1 MADKQT
7 IELLKEAARLR
18 TAAKAEIEKITKELL
33 KQGNISEAQARV
45 EAKKQEGYKKIVEQL
60 KEINSQVQ
68 DQRTAQKEAIGSLMQ
83 QEQRLKSFSGLQQSI
98 VGFERKKIELLA
110 QQGSMHQNQK
120 DAFGRIS
127 DLNQEL
133 LGLSAEDIVSRG
145 EISRQIEAEI
155 AALDEKGKRQ
165 NGLGAGSRELLA
177 VMKKEYA
184 VASNISNL
192 TQDQQKQLE
201 AQLSTYDSIKKSIGG
216 VLDTAAALT
225 STLGAAVGGLL
236 IGVGM
241 VADKFGQVNRELG
254 QSFLQGLNK
263 STMSAT
269 ALGFIFDDTAGTVR
283 ELASEFG
290 GVDAA
295 TLGTQTNIGLMATN
309 MGISNKEAVSLTA
322 SFARMNGGSTDIAA
336 DMVKTTQEFAN
347 QNGIIPAALMQ
358 DLAGATE
365 EFALFGKDGGQNI
378 LRAAG
383 YAQKLGVN
391 MKTLSGLADNLLDF
405 ESSITKELELGAMLG
420 KNINL
425 DKARQLAY
433 QGDIEGATKATLNEL
448 GGIEAF
454 NKMDYFQ
461 KKATADL
468 LGTSV
473 AELQKMADNQGK
485 ANTLG
490 AVMNE
495 NFSKAGE
502 FINAGLNK
510 YLGTGLKGLGGM
522 VTMAGQLGTG
532 FSALGVDMAGIT
544 KSIGGGLKKLLMW
557 PFKKL
562 GGAFG
567 GAGNKMVD
575 KIKSKFS
582 SGGITDGVA
591 DKAGKSTDAAS
602 KTPKKSDG
610 GLQSLAKGLKA
621 MGDPKVLFGALNLIP
636 TALGFV
642 AILPGLPGMLGV
654 SLLGVGAGTGIL
666 SLSKGLKQMGNPKV
680 LFGALNLIPTG
691 LGFALM
697 TLGVPGMIGVALLGI
712 AAGAGLTALGTGL
725 AAMSAGLVGAAA
737 LAVAGIG
744 FAIMTLGIPGMIGV
758 ALLGIPAS
766 IGLGALAVGLTTFGA
781 AAMNPLVWAGVGL
794 LAALG
799 LSLIPMAAAL
809 AIAAPAITAFGDVI
823 GAAFGGIATIIT
835 ATSEGLTN
843 MLGVITLE
851 KAAAMLALA
860 GAFPLLAA
868 GIGALGIA
876 TFVGGGSVVKFLNN
890 ISEAGSA
897 LAGGASDAIQ
907 TTAASMMSMATALT
921 MINNE
926 LERLSVE
933 KLDALADFSMNVS
946 VGSAVSAVGESI
958 GGLVDSVSGLIGGG
972 GDEEK
977 EDKNQLLIDEIKG
990 LRSDLLSG
998 KIGVYMDGEKVT
1010 SRVSAAV
1017 ERVGGNSY
1025 AMS

>member
-18 TAAKAEIEKITKELL
+18 TAAKAEMEKITKELL

-68 DQRTAQKEAIGSLMQ
+68 EQRTAQKEAIGSLMQ

-155 AALDEKGKRQ
+155 TALDEKGKRQ

-241 VADKFGQVNRELG
+241 VVDKFGQVNRELG
-254 QSFLQGLNK
+254 QSFVQGLNS
-263 STMSAT
+263 STASAT

-295 TLGTQTNIGLMATN
+295 TLSTQTNIGLMATN
-309 MGISNKEAVSLTA
+309 MGISNKEAVGLTA

-336 DMVKTTQEFAN
+336 DMVKTTQEFAS

-365 EFALFGKDGGQNI
+365 QFALFGKDGGKNI
-378 LRAAG
+378 LEAAG

-391 MKTLSGLADNLLDF
+391 MNTISGIADNLLDF

-420 KNINL
+420 RNINL
-425 DKARQLAY
+425 DRARALAFE
-433 QGDIEGATKATLNEL
+433 GDIKGATEETLRAL
-448 GGIEAF
+448 GGIESF
-454 NKMDYFQ
+454 NRMDYFQ
-461 KKATADL
+461 KKQTADL
-468 LGTSV
+468 LGVSV
-473 AELQKMADNQGK
+473 AELQKMADNQNK
-485 ANTLG
+485 AATMG
-490 AVMNE
+490 DAVNAK
-495 NFSKAGE
+495 FSKMGE
-502 FINAGLNK
+502 LINGGLNK

-522 VTMAGQLGTG
+522 ITMTGQLGTG
-532 FSALGVDMAGIT
+532 FSAMGT
-544 KSIGGGLKKLLMW
+544 SIGGIVKGTGQVLKNILQMTAGSVLKGLKVVGGALSNS
-557 PFKKL
+557 KL
-562 GGAFG
+562 GKAVG
-567 GAGNKMVD
+567 GVKD
-575 KIKSKFS
+575 KLMS
-582 SGGITDGVA
+582 GVA
-591 DKAGKSTDAAS
+591 DKFSGGGATSPKGSGMPGKGIMEGMSKINMNAVLKGAAAMVIVAGAVFVFGKAVQEFMKVSWEAVGMAVVS
-602 KTPKKSDG
+602 M
-610 GLQSLAKGLKA
+610 LAL
-621 MGDPKVLFGALNLIP
+621 
-636 TALGFV
+636 
-642 AILPGLPGMLGV
+642 
-654 SLLGVGAGTGIL
+654 VGA
-666 SLSKGLKQMGNPKV
+666 
-680 LFGALNLIPTG
+680 
-691 LGFALM
+691 
-697 TLGVPGMIGVALLGI
+697 VALLGAI
-712 AAGAGLTALGTGL
+712 M
-725 AAMSAGLVGAAA
+725 MSGVGAVAI
-737 LAVAGIG
+737 LA
-744 FAIMTLGIPGMIGV
+744 
-758 ALLGIPAS
+758 
-766 IGLGALAVGLTTFGA
+766 GA
-781 AAMNPLVWAGVGL
+781 AAMLVIAASVLVLGHALQAIGTGFEMMASGIGTLMPQLMSVATTISGLVLLIPAIGL
-794 LAALG
+794 LSLSLMGLSASLMALG
-799 LSLIPMAAAL
+799 VAGIV
-809 AIAAPAITAFGDVI
+809 AAPGLMALGAVGAITQGLNSL
-823 GAAFGGIATIIT
+823 FGGG
-835 ATSEGLTN
+835 E
-843 MLGVITLE
+843 E
-851 KAAAMLALA
+851 EEA
-860 GAFPLLAA
+860 GD
-868 GIGALGIA
+868 
-876 TFVGGGSVVKFLNN
+876 GGG
-890 ISEAGSA
+890 
-897 LAGGASDAIQ
+897 
-907 TTAASMMSMATALT
+907 
-921 MINNE
+921 
-926 LERLSVE
+926 
-933 KLDALADFSMNVS
+933 
-946 VGSAVSAVGESI
+946 
-958 GGLVDSVSGLIGGG
+958 
-972 GDEEK
+972 
-977 EDKNQLLIDEIKG
+977 EDKSQLLIDEIKG